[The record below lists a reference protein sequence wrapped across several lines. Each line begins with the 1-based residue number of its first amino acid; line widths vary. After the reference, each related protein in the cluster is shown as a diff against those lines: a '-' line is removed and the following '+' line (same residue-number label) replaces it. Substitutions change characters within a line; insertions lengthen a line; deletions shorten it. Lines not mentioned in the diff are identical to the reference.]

1 MKHKRINT
9 EKLDQDISGVFD
21 KYNAFYAF
29 SKEQVKE
36 NLKENIYYVQRHSLF
51 IEAGKEDDFDLELEK
66 AYKNYRA
73 EVVKNYTKEEI
84 IMDSLLNHACF
95 YDRSD
100 LDRAIDYVKQFNIT
114 EEEVLK
120 FFETQLKI
128 YKETDEDVFFGNA
141 DEDVFFNNN

>member
-66 AYKNYRA
+66 FEASILEKSSFSFFRNASISKKR
-73 EVVKNYTKEEI
+73 
-84 IMDSLLNHACF
+84 
-95 YDRSD
+95 
-100 LDRAIDYVKQFNIT
+100 
-114 EEEVLK
+114 EEEFRQDNLRMLR
-120 FFETQLKI
+120 ENRI
-128 YKETDEDVFFGNA
+128 DVSRI
-141 DEDVFFNNN
+141 